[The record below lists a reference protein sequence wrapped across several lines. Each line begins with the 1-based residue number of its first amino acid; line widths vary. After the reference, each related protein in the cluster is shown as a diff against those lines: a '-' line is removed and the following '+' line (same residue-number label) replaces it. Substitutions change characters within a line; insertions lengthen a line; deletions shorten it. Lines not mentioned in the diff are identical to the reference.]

1 MFSVRIKQF
10 LKVIF
15 VYIFLQIYNFIIF
28 CGKVVHILLNIFI
41 VHYIFLIS
49 FGTTKTFKFQISH
62 SPREIIMII
71 KNYHII
77 TIDITQIIDKHI
89 QIK

>member
-1 MFSVRIKQF
+1 M
-10 LKVIF
+10 
-15 VYIFLQIYNFIIF
+15 VYCIILLFLQIYNFIIF
-28 CGKVVHILLNIFI
+28 HSKVVYILLTIFI

-49 FGTTKTFKFQISH
+49 FGTTKIFKFQISH
-62 SPREIIMII
+62 PPREIIMII
-71 KNYHII
+71 KIYHII